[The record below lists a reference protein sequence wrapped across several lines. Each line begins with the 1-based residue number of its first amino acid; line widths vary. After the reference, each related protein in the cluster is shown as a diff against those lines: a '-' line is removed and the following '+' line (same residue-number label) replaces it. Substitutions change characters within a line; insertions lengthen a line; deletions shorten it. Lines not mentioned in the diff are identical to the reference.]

1 MVIGSNVAV
10 MSESSQW
17 HRAWQWQLQVT
28 LVGGHVTPLSS
39 FHLHHSSGCSVL
51 LSWQAAYHSQLQ
63 GPHQG
68 MCLWHCQLCQE
79 LLCSTDRVHTG
90 CKGELA
96 AALTPACQEMVGM
109 GLEGEEKNGGW
120 ATVRQLFSLISPR
133 EVSDRH
139 SVTTVRRVL
148 PRFLSKLFIPT
159 LSEG

>member
-1 MVIGSNVAV
+1 MVICSNTAV

-28 LVGGHVTPLSS
+28 LVGGHSNPLSS

-63 GPHQG
+63 VP
-68 MCLWHCQLCQE
+68 QE
-79 LLCSTDRVHTG
+79 LLCSTDHVHTG

-120 ATVRQLFSLISPR
+120 ATIRQFLSLISPR
-133 EVSDRH
+133 EVSDRR